1 MAHKILDIMAKQD
14 PVIRLTEAG
23 MKHRNEVKAFAQ
35 AIIDAQTKEI
45 AQFQELLKA
54 Y

>member
-1 MAHKILDIMAKQD
+1 MAHKILDIMTKQD

>member
-1 MAHKILDIMAKQD
+1 MARKMLDIMEKQD
-14 PVIRLTEAG
+14 PVIRLTESS

-45 AQFQELLKA
+45 TQFQEILKA